1 MPKAELIDITG
12 KKFHKLTVLRF
23 AYMGKRRRSYW
34 ECQCECGKIVTMR
47 KDGFAY
53 KYSHA
58 KSCGCW
64 HKEESSKRKKDSKT
78 GKYIKNKEL

>member
-1 MPKAELIDITG
+1 MPQAELIDITG

-23 AYMGKRRRSYW
+23 AYIGNRRRSYW
-34 ECQCECGKIVTMR
+34 ECQCECGKITTMR
-47 KDGFAY
+47 KDAFE
-53 KYSHA
+53 YSHA

-78 GKYIKNKEL
+78 GKYVKTKAYE